1 MRRVILATSA
11 SEGAESYGHRMIEDA
26 LDRARVPFWT
36 KAATVRSV
44 AELNA
49 ALAKGGVDLVHFT
62 DARAA
67 GFAAL
72 ARDYAA
78 AASVF
83 LDDSPLSARARDD
96 VDTLDLAL
104 LEDESLAAELTCAT
118 STIGPCLDVD
128 SFDPNVTALPR
139 EHLASIDDDSRML
152 LALAT
157 ETDVESILA
166 ELDSEVAS
174 DCNILAMCGPE
185 GSALLDRP
193 IRIITLLQHAEVML
207 LGAGDGYHPQITLHA
222 AAAGCPT
229 IDCTTED
236 PRDWTDQI
244 AALHSEW
251 RAAGKVP
258 RHPDE
263 EAIEKVRK
271 TNGLKAYGHSL
282 AQAYSILE

>member
-1 MRRVILATSA
+1 
-11 SEGAESYGHRMIEDA
+11 MIEDA

-36 KAATVRSV
+36 KAACVRS
-44 AELNA
+44 AEELNS
-49 ALAKGGVDLVHFT
+49 ALAMGGVDLVHFT

-78 AASVF
+78 SASVF
-83 LDDSPLSARARDD
+83 LEDSPLSARARDD

-104 LEDESLAAELTCAT
+104 LEDESLVAELTCAT

-128 SFDPNVTALPR
+128 SFDPNVSELPR
-139 EHLASIDDDSRML
+139 EHIASIDDESRML

-157 ETDVESILA
+157 ESEVESILA
-166 ELDSEVAS
+166 ELDSEVAT
-174 DCNILAMCGPE
+174 DCNLFSMCGPE

-193 IRIITLLQHAEVML
+193 IRIIALLQHAEALL
-207 LGAGDGYHPQITLHA
+207 LGAGDGYHPHISLHA
-222 AAAGCPT
+222 AAAGCPI

-236 PRDWTDQI
+236 PRDWADQI
-244 AALHSEW
+244 TAFHSEW

-263 EAIEKVRK
+263 NTIAQARK
-271 TNGLKAYGHSL
+271 TNGLRAYGASL
-282 AQAYSILE
+282 AEAYDSLNGA

>member
-1 MRRVILATSA
+1 MTSA
-11 SEGAESYGHRMIEDA
+11 SQGAESYGHRMIEDA

-36 KAATVRSV
+36 KAACVRS
-44 AELNA
+44 AEELNS

-72 ARDYAA
+72 ARDYTAV
-78 AASVF
+78 ASVF
-83 LDDSPLSARARDD
+83 LDDSPLSARERDD

-118 STIGPCLDVD
+118 STIGSCLDVD
-128 SFDPNVTALPR
+128 SFDPNVTPIPR

-157 ETDVESILA
+157 ETDVEAILA

-193 IRIITLLQHAEVML
+193 IRIIALLQHAEAML
-207 LGAGDGYHPQITLHA
+207 LGAGDEYHQQISLHA
-222 AAAGCPT
+222 AAAGCPA

-236 PRDWTDQI
+236 PRDWADQI

-251 RAAGKVP
+251 RTAGKVP

-263 EAIEKVRK
+263 DAIAKAGK
-271 TNGLKAYGHSL
+271 TNGLRAYGAALAEAYASL
-282 AQAYSILE
+282 LVT